1 MTMRLAGKQDSAHT
15 YIQEC
20 LTYLPNCTNTGKA
33 NIYNALALY
42 ENEVLG
48 NWKSAEYYHKL
59 SWTYQR
65 SENTLLAL
73 AELYFQHGMSKE
85 GEQIC
90 NRLLRSSD
98 KEIIIVTNDLLK
110 DYYLTQKDY
119 KRAFNALEIS
129 DSLVAAK
136 KYYEH
141 KAKID
146 ELQEKYDYNA
156 LEIKKEKEISRI
168 VVSSL
173 FVALVLVTIVLLV
186 LVKNHR
192 RMVRIM
198 ALENQLSILKSNMDD
213 LKRNEEKTISEK
225 IDVYRQLI
233 GRMENMTTELEKK
246 YKQSSLDNKAKTK
259 DYNQLVSS
267 LQVFFYVMQNE
278 EGVLTEK
285 KNRIDFVNGFKYLD
299 STFWNVIEKMENPS
313 LTKQECL
320 LTILWRIEKTP
331 DDVRLLMGMSKDA
344 YKQLKS
350 RTLKK
355 IRMVPSLERFCN
367 KIG

>member
-1 MTMRLAGKQDSAHT
+1 MPEKRMIPIFLVGALNEVVMTMRLAGKQDSVHT

-59 SWTYQR
+59 SWTYQQ

-129 DSLVAAK
+129 A
-136 KYYEH
+136 
-141 KAKID
+141 
-146 ELQEKYDYNA
+146 Q
-156 LEIKKEKEISRI
+156 
-168 VVSSL
+168 
-173 FVALVLVTIVLLV
+173 
-186 LVKNHR
+186 
-192 RMVRIM
+192 
-198 ALENQLSILKSNMDD
+198 
-213 LKRNEEKTISEK
+213 
-225 IDVYRQLI
+225 
-233 GRMENMTTELEKK
+233 
-246 YKQSSLDNKAKTK
+246 
-259 DYNQLVSS
+259 
-267 LQVFFYVMQNE
+267 
-278 EGVLTEK
+278 
-285 KNRIDFVNGFKYLD
+285 
-299 STFWNVIEKMENPS
+299 W
-313 LTKQECL
+313 
-320 LTILWRIEKTP
+320 
-331 DDVRLLMGMSKDA
+331 
-344 YKQLKS
+344 
-350 RTLKK
+350 
-355 IRMVPSLERFCN
+355 
-367 KIG
+367 